1 MDLDKKLNQLPV
13 LDWELSMK
21 MAGGKREV
29 AEEILSMLLDT
40 LPNEK
45 ISIQSLYEQ
54 QQIADLT
61 QRVHKLH
68 GAVCYC
74 GTPRLKIVL
83 NHIETQ
89 LKNNIMD
96 DLPILLDRLSKEID
110 CLLEQRPRPLS

>member
-1 MDLDKKLNQLPV
+1 MDLDKKLTGIPIVDQ
-13 LDWELSMK
+13 
-21 MAGGKREV
+21 EV
-29 AEEILSMLLDT
+29 SEEILNLLIDA
-40 LPNEK
+40 LPNDLAEIK
-45 ISIQSLYEQ
+45 LLNAQGRFHE
-54 QQIADLT
+54 LT

-96 DLPILLDRLSKEID
+96 DLPHSLDLLSIEIDSLLDWF
-110 CLLEQRPRPLS
+110 